1 MRKPRKWVDG
11 VWEMTKKME
20 EEQTQSVNPSEGDGD
35 KNGKPDVGKKKKA
48 NAQPVDMLPFLQ
60 REEKRPIRPRNPPI
74 PVTPEVILPIDPFVT
89 PEFPRFSRLTH
100 WMDLRGIY
108 RVPFY
113 INGKEIEKEFFQ
125 KMDDAENNLNK
136 EHINVAFE
144 MLNCKRVEQG
154 AWFRNNNL
162 PPACF
167 VPVKFLEVVGYAY
180 ESVRKPHKKK
190 KKLLE
195 GCVGELVKGL
205 IHPKKVW
212 LEDVD
217 VIYGVIEDKLSCHY
231 IGVEIQL
238 MDNTITLFHCGLPKA
253 NIKRA
258 LNQIQELAVLISAIK
273 MELLG
278 EEVNFEDISPF
289 EVKFA
294 EGLPKTKFPYNCG
307 IFVVK
312 MLECRSLGLKSMANI
327 NDETAMDLRSKLC
340 CEIFDQFMDKDFQE
354 GQRK

>member
-1 MRKPRKWVDG
+1 
-11 VWEMTKKME
+11 
-20 EEQTQSVNPSEGDGD
+20 
-35 KNGKPDVGKKKKA
+35 
-48 NAQPVDMLPFLQ
+48 
-60 REEKRPIRPRNPPI
+60 
-74 PVTPEVILPIDPFVT
+74 
-89 PEFPRFSRLTH
+89 
-100 WMDLRGIY
+100 
-108 RVPFY
+108 
-113 INGKEIEKEFFQ
+113 
-125 KMDDAENNLNK
+125 MDDAENNLNK

-162 PPACF
+162 PAACF

-190 KKLLE
+190 QTLLE

-217 VIYGVIEDKLSCHY
+217 VIYGVIEDKLSYHY

-340 CEIFDQFMDKDFQE
+340 CEIFDHFMDKDFQE

>member
-1 MRKPRKWVDG
+1 MGRWCLGDD
-11 VWEMTKKME
+11 KKKE

-35 KNGKPDVGKKKKA
+35 KKGKPHYVGKKKKA
-48 NAQPVDMLPFLQ
+48 NAQPVDLLPFLQ

-74 PVTPEVILPIDPFVT
+74 PVTPEACTLDGSTGHI
-89 PEFPRFSRLTH
+89 SC
-100 WMDLRGIY
+100 
-108 RVPFY
+108 
-113 INGKEIEKEFFQ
+113 
-125 KMDDAENNLNK
+125 
-136 EHINVAFE
+136 HINVAFE

-162 PPACF
+162 PAACF
-167 VPVKFLEVVGYAY
+167 VPVDFLEVVGYAY
-180 ESVRKPHKKK
+180 ES
-190 KKLLE
+190 
-195 GCVGELVKGL
+195 
-205 IHPKKVW
+205 KVW

-217 VIYGVIEDKLSCHY
+217 VIYGVIEDKLSYHY

-258 LNQIQELAVLISAIK
+258 LNKIQELAVLISAIK

-289 EVKFA
+289 EVKFV

>member
-1 MRKPRKWVDG
+1 MEEKLKKSSF
-11 VWEMTKKME
+11 KKME
-20 EEQTQSVNPSEGDGD
+20 
-35 KNGKPDVGKKKKA
+35 
-48 NAQPVDMLPFLQ
+48 
-60 REEKRPIRPRNPPI
+60 
-74 PVTPEVILPIDPFVT
+74 
-89 PEFPRFSRLTH
+89 
-100 WMDLRGIY
+100 
-108 RVPFY
+108 
-113 INGKEIEKEFFQ
+113 
-125 KMDDAENNLNK
+125 DAEKNLNK
-136 EHINVAFE
+136 EHIYVAFE

-162 PPACF
+162 PAACF
-167 VPVKFLEVVGYAY
+167 VPVRFLEVVGYAY

-190 KKLLE
+190 QTLLE
-195 GCVGELVKGL
+195 GSVGELVKGL

-217 VIYGVIEDKLSCHY
+217 VIYGVIEDKLSYHY

-238 MDNTITLFHCGLPKA
+238 IDNTITLFHCGLPKA

-258 LNQIQELAVLISAIK
+258 PNQIQELAVLISAIK

-289 EVKFA
+289 QVKFA